1 MGGIQSLL
9 CWEGLARAVLTAMR
23 RSRRHRPPDPR
34 RRVYDGGL
42 SFMTSTAASS
52 APEIAARTAESER
65 LRLISLGVGFRLL
78 AASVFLV
85 LSLLCWGFSGHFNW
99 REQLPAVLVYAL
111 AAAILFAL
119 RHRRLL
125 ARIALVP
132 VALDLAVAYF
142 ALRATIASYGEGG
155 PVVAGLGLGVFVL
168 IVALGGLSLHRRLV
182 IVATIIA
189 MAEETLLLQQA
200 GVSPWYM
207 LLACCVLGL
216 AGGVGVIIVGRTSRL
231 VHETA
236 EMEAARHQ
244 LADTRA
250 QYEQLARLQRDK
262 DSLVQLIVHDMRG
275 PLRAAILS
283 LEFLSRELK
292 RQQAGRDMLEA
303 SDDALT
309 SSTNVANMITQIL
322 DTNKLEEGRITLN
335 LVPVSARE
343 MLEFAR
349 QQALS
354 RAQGKSIKIEVDAPD
369 DLFMVADRRL
379 FPRLLDNLVS
389 NALRYTSTGGRILL
403 VATGSGGEIV
413 LSVHNTG
420 EPVPVPDRERIFAK
434 FQQGQTEALRMFGWG
449 LGLYFCRLVAEAHSG
464 RIAVEDVVGWPTSFV
479 IRLPAQ
485 APAPN

>member
-1 MGGIQSLL
+1 
-9 CWEGLARAVLTAMR
+9 
-23 RSRRHRPPDPR
+23 
-34 RRVYDGGL
+34 
-42 SFMTSTAASS
+42 MTPTAAPS
-52 APEIAARTAESER
+52 APEIAARAAENER
-65 LRLISLGVGFRLL
+65 LRLVSLGAGFRLVAAVLFL
-78 AASVFLV
+78 A
-85 LSLLCWGFSGHFNW
+85 LSLLCWRLSGHSPW
-99 REQLPAVLVYAL
+99 RCKLPVVLGYAVV
-111 AAAILFAL
+111 AAILFAI
-119 RHRRLL
+119 RHRNLL

-132 VALDLAVAYF
+132 VALDLTVAYVV
-142 ALRATIASYGEGG
+142 LRATIASYQEAGQI
-155 PVVAGLGLGVFVL
+155 VAGLSLGVFVL
-168 IVALGGLSLHRRLV
+168 IVAFDGLSLQRRFI

-189 MAEETLLLQQA
+189 MAEEMLLLQQA
-200 GVSPWYM
+200 GVRPEHM

-216 AGGVGVIIVGRTSRL
+216 AAGVGVIIVERTNRL
-231 VHETA
+231 VREA
-236 EMEAARHQ
+236 AGVEAARHQ
-244 LADTRA
+244 LENTRA
-250 QYEQLARLQRDK
+250 EYDQLARLQKDK

-275 PLRAAILS
+275 PLSAAILS

-292 RQQAGRDMLEA
+292 RQRATRDMLEA

-343 MLEFAR
+343 MLDLTR

-369 DLFMVADRRL
+369 NLFMVADRRL

-389 NALRYTSTGGRILL
+389 NALRYTAKGGRILL
-403 VATGSGGEIV
+403 VAAESGGELV

-420 EPVPVPDRERIFAK
+420 EPIPVPDREKIFAK
-434 FQQGQTEALRMFGWG
+434 FQQGQSEALRMFGWG

-479 IRLPAQ
+479 IRLPANI
-485 APAPN
+485 PAPE